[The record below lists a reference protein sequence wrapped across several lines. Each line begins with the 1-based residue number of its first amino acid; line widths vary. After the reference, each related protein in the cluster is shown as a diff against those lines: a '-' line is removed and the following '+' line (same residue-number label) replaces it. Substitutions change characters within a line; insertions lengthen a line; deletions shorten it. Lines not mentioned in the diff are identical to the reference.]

1 MLLIASLT
9 RHVPRKMC
17 HLATMELTLQVFSHT
32 AKPLL
37 DGVLD
42 GFNATVFAYGATGCG
57 KTHTIRF
64 ISPKAKF
71 NCSGTPENPGLIYLT
86 TQELF
91 ERCAALTDK
100 KVEVS
105 LSFLEI
111 YNETIK
117 DLLVDGDSKP
127 LQLREDANH
136 KISVPG
142 LTTANPVTVCLPP
155 FFVAY
160 SSRLTRS

>member
-1 MLLIASLT
+1 M
-9 RHVPRKMC
+9 
-17 HLATMELTLQVFSHT
+17 FSHT

-57 KTHTIRF
+57 KTHTIRC
-64 ISPKAKF
+64 IAPRAEF

-142 LTTANPVTVCLPP
+142 LTTAAPVTVCPP
-155 FFVAY
+155 HF
-160 SSRLTRS
+160 SLSLILLG